1 MKREYKYMILNRS
14 LKTKLG
20 VNNYYRVEI
29 SSISGLDTKF
39 RVIAT
44 KSFNKNNPTAL
55 TDACEWLAKMTETYG

>member
-29 SSISGLDTKF
+29 SSISGLDTKY

-55 TDACEWLAKMTETYG
+55 TDSCNWLAKMTETYG